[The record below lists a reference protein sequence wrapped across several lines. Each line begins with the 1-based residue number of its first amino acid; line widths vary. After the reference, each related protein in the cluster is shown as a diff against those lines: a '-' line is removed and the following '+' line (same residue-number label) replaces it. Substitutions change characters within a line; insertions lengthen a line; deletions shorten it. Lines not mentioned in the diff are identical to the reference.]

1 MLNFLRSQEDIYGR
15 AIGVHYDG
23 EDTHKTRLGG
33 FVTIVTYVLG
43 LINTFNLLVQ
53 FVDKSA

>member
-1 MLNFLRSQEDIYGR
+1 MKLLKSQDIYGR

-33 FVTIVTYVLG
+33 LVSIVTYILG
-43 LINTFNLLVQ
+43 LITTYNLLV
-53 FVDKSA
+53 

>member
-1 MLNFLRSQEDIYGR
+1 MKLLKSQDIYGR

-33 FVTIVTYVLG
+33 IATIMTYVLC
-43 LINTFNLLVQ
+43 LINTYNLLVQ
-53 FVDKSA
+53 FVDGSG

>member
-1 MLNFLRSQEDIYGR
+1 MLKLLKSQDIYGR

-33 FVTIVTYVLG
+33 LVTIVTYVLS
-43 LINTFNLLVQ
+43 LINTYNLLVQ
-53 FVDKSA
+53 FVDRSG

>member
-1 MLNFLRSQEDIYGR
+1 MLKLLKSQDIYGR

-33 FVTIVTYVLG
+33 IATIMTYVLC
-43 LINTFNLLVQ
+43 LINTYNLLVQ
-53 FVDKSA
+53 FVDGSG